1 MKVAI
6 LAGNGKAGRLIL
18 KEAIDRG
25 HTVTSFIRRH
35 DENSNNNSNVIVKDI
50 LNLTSIDLS
59 GFDVVVNAFGVFNDS
74 ELFLYSKINQ
84 HLCDILSN
92 TNTRLIIVG
101 GAGSLYLDE
110 EHKTRLLDTPDFPKE
125 YLPVAMAAAKA
136 LEELRLRDD
145 DIKWSFLS
153 PAAIF
158 DAEGSRTG
166 KYILGGE
173 VAKFNEQGT
182 SYISY
187 ADYAIALVDEI
198 ENSEHIQQRFS
209 VIAN

>member
-6 LAGNGKAGRLIL
+6 LAANGKAGRLIL
-18 KEAIDRG
+18 KESVDRG
-25 HTVTSFIRRH
+25 HIVTSFVRRY
-35 DENSNNNSNVIVKDI
+35 DESSNNSSNVIVKDI
-50 LNLTSIDLS
+50 LSLTAIDLS
-59 GFDVVVNAFGVFNDS
+59 GFDVVVNAFGVFNES

-110 EHKTRLLDTPDFPKE
+110 KHTIRLLDTQEFPKE
-125 YLPVAMAAAKA
+125 YLPVATAAAKS
-136 LEELRLRDD
+136 LDELRLRNDV
-145 DIKWSFLS
+145 KWTFLS

-173 VAKFNEQGT
+173 VAKFNDQRS

-198 ENSEHIQQRFS
+198 DNSAHIQQRFS
-209 VIAN
+209 VIS